1 MKTLHFE
8 ININASPEKV
18 WKSIWD
24 LESYK
29 VWTKPFGEGSYYS
42 AETFLDGSKIHFLGP
57 SGDGMYS
64 TIEKLDE
71 PNFIA
76 LKHVGE
82 IKNFEEQ
89 PLADQEWSNAIESYE
104 LKPIA
109 EGTNL
114 IVNVGT
120 VEQYVDSM
128 NTTFPLALN
137 ELKKLAETK

>member
-8 ININASPEKV
+8 INIHASPEKV

-29 VWTKPFGEGSYYS
+29 VWTKPFGEGSYYK
-42 AETFLDGSKIHFLGP
+42 AETFLEGSKIHFLAP
-57 SGDGMYS
+57 SGYGMNS
-64 TIEKLDE
+64 IIEKLDE
-71 PNFIA
+71 PYFIA

-89 PLADQEWSNAIESYE
+89 PLEDHGWSNAIESYE
-104 LKPIA
+104 LKPIE
-109 EGTNL
+109 EGTKL
-114 IVNVGT
+114 IVNVET

-137 ELKKLAETK
+137 ELKKLAETE